1 MLINCDIGERGVA
14 HEIDDALMSYIDI
27 ANIACG
33 AHAGCHESVT
43 YYLTLAEKL
52 SVSVSAHLG
61 YPDRENFGRKVMEIS
76 DRDLLTSLDAQY
88 ALLSHTQRVKL
99 HGALYNLAN
108 ADASLAVLIA
118 KWFKSSG
125 INEVLTQHD
134 SCLDKACQE
143 LGIHVI
149 HEAFLDRRYVLDE
162 NVLKLASRED
172 ENALITDPSD
182 ALKQYACLTK
192 GHVEADGQNV
202 SLRAKTLCVHS
213 DSESAL
219 EILKKLRDV

>member
-14 HEIDDALMSYIDI
+14 HETDDELMSYIDI

-33 AHAGCHESVT
+33 AHAGCHESVA
-43 YYLTLAEKL
+43 YYLGLAEKL
-52 SVSVSAHLG
+52 SVTVSAHLS

-76 DRDLLTSLDAQY
+76 DKALLNSLDEQY
-88 ALLSHTQRVKL
+88 ALLSHVERVKL

-108 ADASLAVLIA
+108 VDETLARLIA
-118 KWFKSSG
+118 DWFKKSG
-125 INEVLTQHD
+125 VREVLTQHG
-134 SCLDKACQE
+134 SRLDAACE
-143 LGIHVI
+143 ALGIHVI
-149 HEAFLDRRYVLDE
+149 HEAFLDRRYVLEED
-162 NVLKLASRED
+162 VLKLASRERAD
-172 ENALITDPSD
+172 ALITDPED
-182 ALKQYACLTK
+182 ALRQYACLTR

-213 DSESAL
+213 DSHSAL